1 MDINRKL
8 SERNYAPGFTARFA
22 NEAYQA
28 RQAEQ
33 LAAQD
38 RATAA
43 KLSYLTEQHEYEQ
56 EQMRLEQERRA
67 ASIADGEIK
76 VDAENVIPIGVTN
89 FGRNTKRF
97 ILAGAEEFRDK
108 YVQKTASDDQ
118 GGFLG
123 TSFRSEA
130 ARIAGLTDVLME
142 MGEYDYADEYQEK
155 AQFGL
160 GVSGRDGEWGNT
172 LTDPFTGMAWAFGAA
187 KNYFKRN
194 LTDQWWQ
201 GGAHEL
207 QTIEYTKPDGT
218 VGRRVVPREYDVNE
232 DPEDY
237 RYAGFAIGSPL
248 WTAHNIV
255 DPNFTE
261 EMKKEWVNNLFGD
274 EYNKQL
280 SKMAGITPADIM
292 NAKSPAAAAATIAHK
307 RVSRLAGAWYEQSSR
322 TEATMAFLQNLGAT
336 MVNDPDMQAE
346 MAIGVLSMGV
356 TGIGSVVKGAGS
368 LAVKGSRTLGAIPHG
383 TGMMAS
389 MGRWSG
395 SKALALIGKPLEG
408 AGVVTRMTGGLM
420 RNLNPWQVGERIL
433 LRTAADIKWLR
444 RTAGAGVNAESKA
457 LAIALKTSSGGAGTL
472 IAKEVLLGTS
482 DVTWK
487 SGVIANMIDG
497 AAGNFAAYAS
507 TRDEHYL
514 WERNL
519 YGETYDASKTDFH
532 WFQGGMHSGAG
543 SIATGAL
550 FGMAI
555 GGAIRGLG
563 LVLHDQKKTILPSVA
578 RNIEDMDGIEKWSAT
593 LKEKARQKAK
603 QNAGEIGSMMLD
615 ISGNGARKL
624 AVAGGL
630 VRQSLR
636 RAGVTAEA
644 AFLRADQILQGA
656 QARGV
661 DIDTAIRKATDKA
674 GRISMKALKD
684 TVEALSDTPRA
695 KQRRKALRVALAMRV
710 AVDGADV
717 RTAHALNTHRMD
729 YMIENEKD
737 IGDDV
742 NIEALDVAIER
753 STGQVKE
760 DLITLK
766 NNINILADEQV
777 RSISDTLTDFGKWE
791 NLTADQKVN
800 IMKRYMAAIGREDV
814 DIDVKSI
821 DEFRAKLTVERLEI
835 RRRAQRAAFDKSQA
849 DHSARMKAEANKNAL
864 ELEGLRADLA
874 AAKAERDR
882 LEMDE
887 VLVTTK
893 QIDEAKANL
902 DRAEQ
907 EFTEARNAVTDDEF
921 ALISQEIR
929 DLENYIKEM
938 EEGLENIAE
947 QVDNLQR
954 ERAEIELDRN
964 EDYERAEVAEHLPI
978 ARENLAYAVKKL
990 KSKLLTKK
998 RRAELETLKKES
1010 EDYIKR
1016 IDDAEAEYQS
1026 RIDKVDNRI
1035 DKLDEI
1041 SRSYSEEKVK
1051 AAEEI
1056 DEISEVEAKT
1066 TEGLKTTLAEK
1077 EAAVRQARETVS
1089 RIEGSENAVRGGET
1103 KAEFERRTGSGDLDL
1118 KTKYEDDAKARL
1130 ADEAETDEEAFAK
1143 VGPDRV
1149 PTATRDGAVE
1159 GPQAPVL
1166 RNRGEQGP
1174 APAAPTRA
1182 DRWQGASQRVDD
1194 LEARIKEVEAEEGVR
1209 LSQKAEADKQLRAER
1224 VTARIEELKAKGR
1237 KITVTQLKEM
1247 IRELDPDAKIRSKE
1261 TKGPLIK
1268 RLAELENREADSS
1281 QQMLK
1286 FTEESKEAASTALAI
1301 QEVLGPKLKAA
1312 AIGET
1317 TDGIGVMVANKTHM
1331 SKLEGTEEAVS
1342 TAALRSLFDLRK
1354 PGNADARG
1362 EAGNV
1367 LWNAKIMGEATAKRA
1382 EAIRQAAPDTAKE
1395 VDAKLRDNPIVDKK
1409 KTPKAEDVKKAIRKE
1424 FGIDLTSKRGES
1436 YKAGLTHDGL
1446 IMLYRDLTHIR
1457 TLKDLPASVQKKLGK
1472 DLFMAVAVG
1481 EPGAQKTLARAWYE
1495 AIIKAE
1501 AATSSFGQRV
1511 PLAKIAPYLPEGF
1524 EGMLHTTFA
1533 KMESRDK
1540 GGQIFFDLR
1549 EMRLVAEQ
1557 RLAMADDQ
1565 FRKAYLVEQAKR
1577 VEEMDKVEAEYYGRI
1592 SNFDNES
1599 AMTDAFNA
1607 RRTEANA
1614 SVDHAGRVYDRHTS
1628 RGLTDKQ
1635 YEAEQRK
1642 RYVRGVIEGWDAIP
1656 QGAAKDA
1663 LANRLGILDYT
1674 RDTGITDTKVKDKR
1688 TGVRRDDWEGTGG
1701 MTPQR
1706 EAMADA
1712 LWNAAHEQVG
1722 LGGVTARELYNG
1734 ELDSAWGYTVG
1745 RALIEAVSGSR
1756 TQSHQVRG
1764 MVDVEMKDGRLVL
1777 PEGGFLGRVS
1787 NENFAKLYQQHIR
1800 EQVQAHVLGLGTGT
1814 TRGTDLKHMTAD
1826 DVEFILRDIAE
1837 IERIID
1843 EWKDGD
1849 MPEALSKRLNNVG
1862 YDPTSKERFSPK
1874 EIVQDLHAKIGNF
1887 KERFDKHVRDVLEL
1901 PPSVI
1906 NMLHDEGN
1914 VVSSLHA
1921 SMHVLGDIPNGAK
1934 KDLRNDISGDA
1945 GLEGGVFTAGSWK
1958 DIWTHRSSEMFGSAQ
1973 GLAEAASLVGLR
1985 QLSDFMN
1992 KIRKA
1997 NDTDQTGRL
2006 VDMLEDLDRAG
2017 EIDIRDYINNSVD
2030 ASAQAVTMGQAIFR
2044 DFITTPEGQRLR
2056 KLSDTNEGT
2065 AKLQEAFSAVLQG
2078 VRTHLEPE
2086 MNRAGE
2092 IAEKFAREGEL
2103 GKAVDKY
2110 ADEAIATK
2118 DYDKYSDAGLAG
2130 VEAFGTGE
2138 KGRRIVPGWDVLA
2151 KYLLPEEGRDV
2162 RTQGELGA
2170 WARKELF
2177 KPPVMT
2183 ITYGA
2188 GAKAFRANAHRALD
2202 QMIAEGPERW
2212 GMSPAEMKKIV
2223 DNKNQMVEAWVDGML
2238 GSYEKDGTQ
2247 IPGIIQDKLGLPT
2260 SQDLIKIARQRTGVK
2275 VKDDSGNERT
2285 LSIDEIISSDI
2296 WEIEGV
2302 VEGLMNKSNQY
2313 FPGLKSIELGLW
2325 VAKLELS
2332 GQDFSRSIK
2341 YMADMIDEAITA
2353 QGTDYSG
2360 SGVMGKLEEIYQAK
2374 VGYMTSLQ
2382 SNNRLGFHSDSAHAS
2397 RIMDLTGADL
2407 SNLTPMARE
2416 SIING
2421 VPLYQATSSAGAQ
2434 RKFGTYDGSN
2444 ILRNRS
2450 QETDMKH
2457 SDGHK
2462 NVVDIDGNPI
2472 PKDRQNIGQTMLAD
2486 AHKDIFGTARSGA
2499 EFEERVKSAVLT
2511 DMLTDLGSVITPP
2524 SRPDGPEFR
2533 LDTLDDF
2540 YQAIYA
2546 QAGTS
2551 ADTYRGRQQSAMK
2564 MEERIAELKKQ
2575 ESVTEAENFEL
2586 VALQQLLKSAYGR
2599 DKNGNVITSEGSGL
2613 IAAQMNAR
2621 SHFDVGGDGDTPTSL
2636 GVSHLQTLNHRFLDQ
2651 RQRQHNRDT
2660 AGIEDGRAFTSEE
2673 VLPVSPIDPEWMMA
2687 ARADGPYTA
2696 GDSSPNLNMPG
2707 VAQTMAEETGA
2718 VRTQRSIDVMNE
2730 ADSAIAEQR
2739 NTTVEAVRLNRM
2751 LDRIEAK
2758 RLQSERAIA
2767 TLDGEQKKAALLK
2780 IQSQTEYDII
2790 QAYKMTTGRS
2800 IRDRIS
2806 TRNPLHFDKKLKSAR
2821 GGGGKR
2827 RSVYDAVANAVVG
2840 NASREMTGWL
2850 MGPSPRAGLDMRLD
2864 SEDFNILPQN
2874 QSRGP
2879 MAIFAMDYQLMGGSA
2894 RDYVMI
2900 TAVRIADAM
2909 FEGDVG
2915 KAVRHINENGFM
2927 PTHEQFF
2934 KMKGYDMDEEGMAR
2948 NFKEAQEAKAL
2959 ISEDARK
2966 RFNVDYRDLEDQFV
2980 AELGAPLPHL
2990 VGKITPDEA
2999 VRYKGVLA
3007 HLEANPDHVR
3017 FIVEQLPKEARK
3029 GMTAEKLAVMFS
3041 LSREKMAEN
3050 MKKSDAETY
3059 QPFMPRHD
3067 KEGNIDDQEL
3077 DFRNGVELQTHVVDP
3092 KASVVFTP
3100 AQMLVAM
3107 NMGSNRAIMD
3117 NLILSSQLGLDID
3130 MNARLDARIKDS
3142 DNPFGGG
3149 TMRHGFAGPPMDEK
3163 SAAKMVAHADVPN
3176 GATGRTQYGANV
3188 MDTYG
3193 MDKLEAEKALAGTH
3207 AALKSEWFDNEMVEA
3222 FGIASMIHRGGLS
3235 DGDKLSKA
3243 GEDLLKKADMATP
3256 EMRSAVVFAL
3266 GKMQEFD
3273 AKRLAEEAEA
3283 EAQMRINENSELA
3296 LDDLASG
3303 NINGKNQEIT
3313 DPIPRGEDR
3322 DGMPLDELE
3331 DTTDHSFVD
3340 TWVQQADPSDQVP
3353 LVSTADPRIGNAFSN
3368 RLKAMSHKGN
3378 EAAGN
3383 AGRAFDALTGRD
3395 GINTKD
3401 RIGDDEAMA
3410 LIEMSYLDVD
3420 LRNAVWGGRVDFSDM
3435 GATGVQNKLVNY
3447 DKENPESGNLY
3458 SKMTGLAYV
3467 KKQVNNNNIS
3477 AGAYLLLHEMIERLD
3492 VGSKMRALDST
3503 DPSAIKSSQASQI
3516 NRLYIENFGTKK
3528 SRAKFKA
3535 LMERLGLWDNKMN
3548 NFIDAAAKL
3557 SGKRKFSD
3565 KIDEGMYKDRESMR
3579 IDAEEDAELRN
3590 IRNEG
3595 FTQILTMALFSKQLR
3610 EVGDGVGFAG
3620 TVRGAAGLDLGPVAL
3635 SMRAKFKSMQ
3645 DYINQFSFKEPERNV
3660 AAKGEKFDNYSWSFV
3675 KEGRYQNQVI
3685 DMIRVMDESVHYGQP
3700 FSMTRSEP
3708 GEQHGFSNRV
3718 STLHPEDSTRY
3729 WGGVGDA
3736 DGAGLRSRD
3745 DIDAEIGELMSAM
3758 SRAEGYEST
3767 QIQIRLNE
3775 LNVERGLGESF
3786 GLTERLN
3793 EHEMAKIRATAM
3805 DEAGLIDL
3813 SKVDADVRTR
3823 IEDEAVDGLLDS
3835 VDAMRSSGVGRAANR
3850 AAGIFSSGHGV
3861 ANVANSSSSMIRA
3874 LGALVNPEMVNTR
3887 TMTNQ
3892 PWISDQVAMDN
3903 MASDFHNAMQGLKPF
3918 RDKGNK
3924 LNGEERQKFNR
3935 DFSNAM
3941 ENRDAGQRRAGWA
3954 ALGYKEKQI
3963 MQLEGFHQH
3972 LFRSG
3977 NGLIPRLAKMMAE
3990 SGMISKNQ
3998 ADVAATKAYLPKM
4011 VLKELADAPGGMQ
4024 ALRKSLAKMA
4034 QEHLVNKKDLEIE
4047 ALDGFGFFMNKNNSN
4062 AATQAEFEA
4071 MPAWLR
4077 TWYQDAEASLRKR
4090 DVKFPDGFDKLSAAY
4105 RTKWV
4110 SNFIKD
4116 QMSRPM
4122 ESRSKGMS
4130 GFHWGDKFTSHYRDA
4145 VLNDRALAS
4154 AGARDET
4161 GKVVGTRVAQM
4172 AEAKKESMD
4181 VDVYSPTSVMD
4192 MLAQREAIDLKTG
4205 GKLGD
4210 SRIIGDR
4217 QAAFARDKTLSNM
4230 EDTDTMNRLN
4240 SVLGSSAVYS
4250 YATVTQQHGA
4260 GVKGM
4265 NTTRIIQNLRR
4276 RSENNEFEMSATD
4289 KTRFEEELNALEDQ
4303 LRTGYNQRPKHVKNE
4318 RTTSNRAL
4326 MALSRIGVS
4335 TLSAG
4340 NFTLSA
4346 LVEVFGGMARSMGN
4360 LMRGD
4365 LKALTDYMKML
4376 SPAARARMMEN
4387 ANGFELSKIH
4397 MGINTRLGD
4406 LGFDDLEAMRG
4417 VEESDWVTG
4426 LEKAGRK
4433 MTGFAMMGF
4442 GAVTEYS
4449 RAIAVAQGVR
4459 RLQRIRD
4466 AKGGGFE
4473 KLGESLGRLEVE
4485 GGLPRNVNEA
4495 VALARQFGIQR
4506 DLATHLYQNGQFNAR
4521 DMIFAHQAM
4530 QGNKLTDE
4538 GLLDTVNYPGNGN
4551 AVVKSMLQ
4559 HINSKL
4565 NLDPRMGNRQIPSG
4579 IVEQLLA
4586 VLGQFPLIFYSRM
4599 RQAAYQGGALGVAGF
4614 LLPMLLG
4621 EIYYSTLQQA
4631 ATGEKVEDI
4640 WERWSTNPQGA
4651 LLNVLENMNV
4661 LGGSSFVLSNSVPL
4675 AVRGMKSLL
4684 GNDEMLAGYKE
4695 SFFSKTPGPAGLSML
4710 YSGAGK
4716 LVGATEDYMNGNV
4729 TRGNQRLSA
4738 VGPIPVKQVLKMYF
4752 NSEAASDPIGQ
4763 RLTAGLGLDPDDLS
4777 TPDMQGAAQNVNPDT
4792 VRRIQQDSQT
4802 VKSENA
4808 VSQREGTPTG
4818 PVDQPMA
4825 PAQQP
4830 MLSTEPGNALAA
4842 GDKPTLAEDTAAVLK
4857 DLPG

>member
-8 SERNYAPGFTARFA
+8 SDRDYESGYTARYA
-22 NEAYQA
+22 NEAYAA
-28 RQAEQ
+28 RQAEEA
-33 LAAQD
+33 AAQD

-43 KLSYLTEQHEYEQ
+43 KLSYLTEQYEYEQ
-56 EQMRLEQERRA
+56 EQARLEEQKRA
-67 ASIADGEIK
+67 ESIVSGEISVNTK
-76 VDAENVIPIGVTN
+76 NVIPIGVTN
-89 FGRNTKRF
+89 YGRNTKRF
-97 ILAGAEEFRDK
+97 ILAGADEFRDK
-108 YVQKTASDDQ
+108 WLQKTRADDQ
-118 GGFLG
+118 GGITA
-123 TSFRSEA
+123 TSFGSEA

-142 MGEYDYADEYQEK
+142 MGEYDYADDYQEK
-155 AQFGL
+155 AMFGL

-172 LTDPFTGMAWAFGAA
+172 LTDPFTGIAWAYGAT

-201 GGAHEL
+201 GGAQDL
-207 QTIEYTKPDGT
+207 QTVEYTKPDGT
-218 VGRRVVPREYDVNE
+218 IGRRVVPREYDVNE

-261 EMKKEWVNNLFGD
+261 EMKKEWVHNLFGD
-274 EYNKQL
+274 DYNKEL

-322 TEATMAFLQNLGAT
+322 TEATLAFLQNLGAT

-368 LAVKGSRTLGAIPHG
+368 LALKGSRTLGAIPHS
-383 TGMMAS
+383 TGIMGS

-395 SKALALIGKPLEG
+395 SKVLAGIGRPLEA
-408 AGVVTRMTGGLM
+408 AGIVTRMTGGLM
-420 RNLNPWQVGERIL
+420 RNLNPWQVGERII

-457 LAIALKTSSGGAGTL
+457 LAVALKASSGGAGTL

-497 AAGNFAAYAS
+497 ASGNFAAYAA

-555 GGAIRGLG
+555 GGTIRGLG
-563 LVLHDQKKTILPSVA
+563 LALHDQSKTILPSVA
-578 RNIEDMDGIEKWSAT
+578 KNIEDMDTIQAWSAK
-593 LKEKARQKAK
+593 LKEKVKQKAA

-656 QARGV
+656 QRRGV
-661 DIDTAIRKATDKA
+661 DIDAAIRKATDKA
-674 GRISMKALKD
+674 GRISMKVLKD
-684 TVEALSDTPRA
+684 TVDALADTPRA

-753 STGQVKE
+753 SEGQVKE

-777 RSISDTLTDFGKWE
+777 RHIADTLNDFGKWD
-791 NLTADQKVN
+791 NLTADQKVS
-800 IMKRYMAAIGREDV
+800 IMKRYMTAIGREDV

-821 DEFRAKLTVERLEI
+821 DDFRANLSVDALEV

-849 DHSARMKAEANKNAL
+849 EHSARMKAEANKNAV

-902 DRAEQ
+902 ERAEQ
-907 EFTEARNAVTDDEF
+907 ELTEARNAVTDDEL
-921 ALISQEIR
+921 ALTSQEIR
-929 DLENYIKEM
+929 DLENFVKEM
-938 EEGLENIAE
+938 EEGVEDIAGRLEDLE
-947 QVDNLQR
+947 TQ
-954 ERAEIELDRN
+954 RAEIELERTK
-964 EDYERAEVAEHLPI
+964 DYEEANVEEHLPI
-978 ARENLAYAVKKL
+978 HQANLAYAEKKL

-998 RRAELETLKKES
+998 RRAELEKLKKDA
-1010 EDYIKR
+1010 EDYIKNM
-1016 IDDAEAEYQS
+1016 DEAFAKYQA

-1035 DKLDEI
+1035 DKLEKI
-1041 SRSYSEEKVK
+1041 SKSYSEEKIK
-1051 AAEEI
+1051 AEQEI
-1056 DEISEVEAKT
+1056 DEIDGVEAKT
-1066 TEGLKTTLAEK
+1066 TESLKTTLAQK
-1077 EAAVRQARETVS
+1077 EAAVKQAQETVS
-1089 RIEGSENAVRGGET
+1089 RIEGSENAPRGGET
-1103 KAEFERRTGSGDLDL
+1103 KVEFERRTGSGDLDL

-1149 PTATRDGAVE
+1149 PTATRDGSVE

-1174 APAAPTRA
+1174 MPAAPTRA
-1182 DRWQGASQRVDD
+1182 DRWQGASQRVED
-1194 LEARIKEVEAEEGVR
+1194 LEARIKEVEAAEGTR
-1209 LSQKAEADKQLRAER
+1209 LSQKAEADTQLRAER
-1224 VTARIEELKAKGR
+1224 VAARIEELKAKGR
-1237 KITVTQLKEM
+1237 KITVTQLKDM

-1268 RLAELENREADSS
+1268 RLAELENREVDSS

-1286 FTEESKEAASTALAI
+1286 FTEETPEAAKTAMAV
-1301 QEVLGPKLKAA
+1301 QEVIAPKLRSA

-1317 TDGIGVMVANKTHM
+1317 TDGLDVMLNNR
-1331 SKLEGTEEAVS
+1331 SFQGRLETTGEAVA
-1342 TAALRSLFDLRK
+1342 TASLRSLFDLRK

-1395 VDAKLRDNPIVDKK
+1395 VDEKLRDNPIVN
-1409 KTPKAEDVKKAIRKE
+1409 KTKTKAEDVKKAIRKE
-1424 FGIDLTSKRGES
+1424 FGIDLTSKRDET
-1436 YKAGLTHDGL
+1436 YKAGLNHDGL
-1446 IMLYRDLTHIR
+1446 IMLYRDLTHIK

-1472 DLFMAVAVG
+1472 DLFMAVAIG
-1481 EPGAQKTLARAWYE
+1481 EPDAQKVLARAWYE

-1501 AATSSFGQRV
+1501 AATSSMGQRV
-1511 PLAKIAPYLPEGF
+1511 PLAKLAPYLPEGF

-1577 VEEMDKVEAEYYGRI
+1577 VEEMDKQEAEYYGRI

-1607 RRTEANA
+1607 RRAEANG
-1614 SVDHAGRVYDRHTS
+1614 SVDHEGRVYDRYTRS
-1628 RGLTDKQ
+1628 GLTREE
-1635 YEAEQRK
+1635 YELQQRE
-1642 RYVRGVIEGWDAIP
+1642 RYVRGVVEGWDAIP
-1656 QGAAKDA
+1656 QGPAKDA

-1674 RDTGITDTKVKDKR
+1674 RDTGVTDTKVKNKR
-1688 TGVRRDDWEGTGG
+1688 TGIREHDWEGTGG
-1701 MTPQR
+1701 MTAQR
-1706 EAMADA
+1706 EALADA
-1712 LWNAAHEQVG
+1712 LWDAAHEQVG
-1722 LGGVTARELYNG
+1722 LDGVPSRDLYMG
-1734 ELDSAWGYTVG
+1734 DLDSAWGYTVG
-1745 RALIEAVSGSR
+1745 RALVEAVSGSR

-1800 EQVQAHVLGLGTGT
+1800 EQVQSHVLGLGTGT
-1814 TRGTDLKHMTAD
+1814 TVGTNLRHMTAD
-1826 DVEFILRDIAE
+1826 DVEFILKDIAE
-1837 IERIID
+1837 IERIIS
-1843 EWKDGD
+1843 EWKGGP
-1849 MPEALSKRLNNVG
+1849 MPEALSKRLNNIG

-1887 KERFDKHVRDVLEL
+1887 KERFDTHVRDVLEL

-1997 NDTDQTGRL
+1997 NPDMNQTGRL

-2044 DFITTPEGQRLR
+2044 DFITTPEGKALR
-2056 KLSDTNEGT
+2056 DASKKNGET
-2065 AKLQEAFSAVLQG
+2065 AELQEAFKAILQG

-2086 MNRAGE
+2086 MKRAEE
-2092 IAEKFAREGEL
+2092 IAETFAREGEL
-2103 GKAVDKY
+2103 GKAVDTY

-2130 VEAFGTGE
+2130 VEAFQE
-2138 KGRRIVPGWDVLA
+2138 NAGWDVLA
-2151 KYLLPEEGRDV
+2151 KYLIPEEGRDV
-2162 RTQGELGA
+2162 RTQGDLGT
-2170 WARKELF
+2170 WARQEMF

-2202 QMIAEGPERW
+2202 LMIKEGPEKW

-2223 DNKNQMVEAWVDGML
+2223 DNKHQMVEIWVDGML
-2238 GSYEKDGTQ
+2238 GSYDADGVQ
-2247 IPGIIQDKLGLPT
+2247 IPGKIQETLGLPT
-2260 SQDLIKIARQRTGVK
+2260 SEDLIRIARQRTGVK
-2275 VKDDSGNERT
+2275 VEDDDGNVRT
-2285 LSIDEIISSDI
+2285 LSIDEIVSSDI
-2296 WEIEGV
+2296 WEIPGV
-2302 VEGLMNKSNQY
+2302 VEGLMNKSEEH

-2341 YMADMIDEAITA
+2341 YMADMIDEAIAA

-2397 RIMDLTGADL
+2397 RIMELTGADL

-2462 NVVDIDGNPI
+2462 NVVDMHGNPI
-2472 PKDRQNIGQTMLAD
+2472 EKDRQNIGQTILAD

-2546 QAGTS
+2546 QSGTQ
-2551 ADTYRGRQQSAMK
+2551 ADTMRARQESAMK

-2621 SHFDVGGDGDTPTSL
+2621 SHFDVGGDGDAPTSL
-2636 GVSHLQTLNHRFLDQ
+2636 GVAHLQTLNHRFLDQ
-2651 RQRQHNRDT
+2651 RQRQHNRDS

-2687 ARADGPYTA
+2687 ARADGPYTV
-2696 GDSSPNLNMPG
+2696 GDASPNLNMPG
-2707 VAQTMAEETGA
+2707 VAQTLAEETGA

-2730 ADSAIAEQR
+2730 ADSVLAEQR
-2739 NTTVEAVRLNRM
+2739 DTTVEAVRLNRM

-2758 RLQSERAIA
+2758 RLQQERAV
-2767 TLDGEQKKAALLK
+2767 TKLKGKARTDALNK
-2780 IQSQTEYDII
+2780 IQAQTQYDII

-2800 IRDRIS
+2800 IRDRVP
-2806 TRNPLHFDKKLKSAR
+2806 TRNPLHFDKKLRSAR

-2840 NASREMTGWL
+2840 NRSREMTGWL

-2927 PTHEQFF
+2927 PTHEKFF
-2934 KMKGYDMDEEGMAR
+2934 ALKGYDMDEAGMAR
-2948 NFKEAQEAKAL
+2948 NFKDAQEAKAL

-2966 RFNVDYRDLEDQFV
+2966 RFGVEYRDLEDQFI

-3007 HLEANPDHVR
+3007 HLEANPEHVE
-3017 FIVEQLPKEARK
+3017 FIISQLPKEARD
-3029 GMTAEKLAVMFS
+3029 GMDAEKLAIMFS
-3041 LSREKMAEN
+3041 LSREEMAAN
-3050 MKKSDAETY
+3050 MKKSDPANY
-3059 QPFMPRHD
+3059 QPVMPRQD
-3067 KEGNIDDQEL
+3067 AGGRIDDQEL

-3092 KASVVFTP
+3092 KTSTVFTP

-3130 MNARLDARIKDS
+3130 MDARLDARIKES
-3142 DNPFGGG
+3142 DNRFGGG

-3163 SAAKMVAHADVPN
+3163 SAAKMIEHADVPN
-3176 GATGRTQYGANV
+3176 GGVGRTQFGTNV
-3188 MDTYG
+3188 MNTYG
-3193 MDKLEAEKALAGTH
+3193 LDSMEASRAIGGKFAS
-3207 AALKSEWFDNEMVEA
+3207 LKDAWYDNEMVEA
-3222 FGIASMIHRGGLS
+3222 FGVAVMIHRGGLS
-3235 DGDKLSKA
+3235 DGGKLFPA

-3256 EMRSAVVFAL
+3256 EMRFAVEYAL

-3273 AKRLAEEAEA
+3273 AKRVAEEAEA
-3283 EAQMRINENSELA
+3283 EAQMKINENTEQA
-3296 LDDLASG
+3296 LDDLSSD
-3303 NINGKNQEIT
+3303 NINGKNQEVT
-3313 DPIPRGEDR
+3313 EPYARAEDR
-3322 DGMPLDELE
+3322 DGKPIDELE
-3331 DTTDHSFVD
+3331 DTTNYDDTFVD
-3340 TWVQQADPSDQVP
+3340 TWVEQSDPSDHVP
-3353 LVSTADPRIGNAFSN
+3353 LVSTDDPRIGDAFSK
-3368 RLKAMSHKGN
+3368 RLKTMAHAGN
-3378 EAAGN
+3378 DAAGN

-3395 GINTKD
+3395 NINTKD

-3410 LIEMSYLDVD
+3410 LIEMTYLDVD
-3420 LRNAVWGGRVDFSDM
+3420 MRNAVWGGRVDFSDM
-3435 GATGVQNKLVNY
+3435 GVTGIQNRVVSY
-3447 DKENPESGNLY
+3447 DKENPEVGNLY

-3467 KKQVNNNNIS
+3467 KKKINNGNIS
-3477 AGAYLLLHEMIERLD
+3477 AGAYLLLHEMVERLD
-3492 VGSKMRALDST
+3492 VGAKLRGLGDGES
-3503 DPSAIKSSQASQI
+3503 SATKSSQASQI
-3516 NRLYIENFGTKK
+3516 NRLYIENFGNAK
-3528 SRAKFKA
+3528 SRDKFKA
-3535 LMERLGLWDNKMN
+3535 LMERLDLWDDKMK
-3548 NFIDAAAKL
+3548 NFVDAAAKL
-3557 SGKRKFSD
+3557 EGQRKFTD
-3565 KIDEGMYKDRESMR
+3565 KIDDGLYKDRESMR
-3579 IDAEEDAELRN
+3579 IDAQEDAELRQ

-3610 EVGDGVGFAG
+3610 EVGDGVGFEG
-3620 TVRGAAGLDLGPVAL
+3620 TVRGSAGLDLGPVAL
-3635 SMRAKFKSMQ
+3635 AMRSKFKSMQ
-3645 DYINQFSFKEPERNV
+3645 DYINQFSFKEPEKNV
-3660 AAKGEKFDNYSWSFV
+3660 AAKGEAFENYSWSFV
-3675 KEGRYQNQVI
+3675 KEGRYQNQI
-3685 DMIRVMDESVHYGQP
+3685 IRMIEVMDESVHYGQP
-3700 FSMTRSEP
+3700 FSMTKQIAN
-3708 GEQHGFSNRV
+3708 EQHGFSNTS
-3718 STLHPEDSTRY
+3718 STLHPEESTRY
-3729 WGGVGDA
+3729 WGGAGDA
-3736 DGAGLRSRD
+3736 DGVALRSRD
-3745 DIDAEIGELMSAM
+3745 DIDKEIGELMSAM
-3758 SRAEGYEST
+3758 SRAEGYEKT

-3775 LNVERGLGESF
+3775 LGVERGMGESF
-3786 GLTERLN
+3786 DRVGRLTEM
-3793 EHEMAKIRATAM
+3793 EMQQIRATAT

-3823 IEDEAVDGLLDS
+3823 LEDEAVDGLLES
-3835 VDAMRSSGVGRAANR
+3835 VDASRSSGIGRAANR

-3874 LGALVNPEMVNTR
+3874 LGALINPEMVNTR

-3924 LNGEERQKFNR
+3924 LRGEERQKFNR
-3935 DFSNAM
+3935 DFSEAM
-3941 ENRDAGQRRAGWA
+3941 EARDPADRRAGWA
-3954 ALGYKEKQI
+3954 KLGYKEKQI
-3963 MQLEGFHQH
+3963 VQLEGFHQH
-3972 LFRSG
+3972 LFREK
-3977 NGLIPRLAKMMAE
+3977 NGLVPRLAKMMAE
-3990 SGMISKNQ
+3990 AGMISKNQ
-3998 ADVAATKAYLPKM
+3998 ADVAGTKGYLPKM

-4024 ALRKSLAKMA
+4024 SLRKTLAKMA
-4034 QEHLVNKKDLEIE
+4034 QEHLAKKSDLEIE

-4071 MPAWLR
+4071 MPGWLR

-4090 DVKFPDGFDKLSAAY
+4090 DVKFPEGFDKLSAAY

-4130 GFHWGDKFTSHYRDA
+4130 GFHWGDKFTGHYRDA
-4145 VLNDRALAS
+4145 VINDRALAS

-4161 GKVVGTRVAQM
+4161 GRVIGTRVAQM

-4205 GKLGD
+4205 GKLGE

-4217 QAAFARDKTLSNM
+4217 QAAFARDNVLSNM

-4240 SVLGSSAVYS
+4240 SVLGSSAVYA

-4289 KTRFEEELNALEDQ
+4289 KTRFEQELDALEDQ

-4326 MALSRIGVS
+4326 MALSRLGVA

-4360 LMRGD
+4360 LMKGD
-4365 LKALTDYMKML
+4365 IKALTDYMTML

-4417 VEESDWVTG
+4417 VEESDWVTT
-4426 LEKAGRK
+4426 LERGGRK

-4459 RLQRIRD
+4459 RLKRVRD

-4473 KLGESLGRLEVE
+4473 KLGEALAQAEIDGRP
-4485 GGLPRNVNEA
+4485 PRNVNEA

-4506 DLATHLYQNGQFNAR
+4506 DLATHLYQNGQLNAR
-4521 DMIFAHQAM
+4521 DIMFAHNAM
-4530 QGNKLTDE
+4530 KDNKLTDW
-4538 GLLDTVNYPGNGN
+4538 GLVDNVNYPGNGN

-4614 LLPMLLG
+4614 LMPMLLG

-4661 LGGSSFVLSNSVPL
+4661 LGGSSFVLSNTVPL

-4695 SFFSKTPGPAGLSML
+4695 SFFAKTPGPAGLAML

-4716 LVGATEDYMNGNV
+4716 IIGATEDYMNGDV
-4729 TRGNQRLSA
+4729 TRGNQRLAA
-4738 VGPIPVKQVLKMYF
+4738 VGSVPIKQVLKMYL

-4763 RLTAGLGLDPDDLS
+4763 RLTAGRDLDPVETS
-4777 TPDMQGAAQNVNPDT
+4777 RPIAPGINPDT
-4792 VRRIQQDSQT
+4792 VRRIQQDAQP
-4802 VKSENA
+4802 VKSQNA
-4808 VSQREGTPTG
+4808 VTQREGTPTG

-4825 PAQQP
+4825 PGQEP
-4830 MLSTEPGNALAA
+4830 MLSTEPGNALASN
-4842 GDKPTLAEDTAAVLK
+4842 DRPTLAEDTASVLK